1 MISTLTRI
9 LLLSLALVFGVGG
22 MASPLQNGMPRD
34 FTLANGKRVSLADL
48 RGKVV
53 VVNIWATWCVPCRAE
68 IPVLNASYRRHS
80 AAGLVVIGIAVDSG
94 KLPGDQLVSPGIAYP
109 QARRVHSRD
118 MTVASV
124 PTSYVFGRDGRL
136 NYVHSASFDAQTLD
150 RLVVPL
156 LEAR

>member
-9 LLLSLALVFGVGG
+9 LLLPLALVFSGGG

-34 FTLANGKRVSLADL
+34 FTLANGKRVTLADL

-80 AAGLVVIGIAVDSG
+80 AAGLVVIGIAVDGG
-94 KLPGDQLVSPGIAYP
+94 KMPGDQLVSPGIAYP
-109 QARRVHSRD
+109 QARRVHGRD

-136 NYVHSASFDAQTLD
+136 NYVHAASFDAQTLD

-156 LEAR
+156 LKAR